1 MFEKYSIRNFKIH
14 QDSTG
19 IEFPGLTILT
29 GTNNSGKTS
38 LIQSI
43 RVLSQI
49 ENQFSRL
56 PSLAFYKVN
65 GLGELKDVLNKNVS
79 RSESIEYNLYFRPLP
94 GLNAHVTLK
103 FGSILQGNMP

>member
-38 LIQSI
+38 LIQMNGK
-43 RVLSQI
+43 RVTMNESA
-49 ENQFSRL
+49 FSFIVTCSSFITYRF
-56 PSLAFYKVN
+56 S
-65 GLGELKDVLNKNVS
+65 EL
-79 RSESIEYNLYFRPLP
+79 
-94 GLNAHVTLK
+94 
-103 FGSILQGNMP
+103 